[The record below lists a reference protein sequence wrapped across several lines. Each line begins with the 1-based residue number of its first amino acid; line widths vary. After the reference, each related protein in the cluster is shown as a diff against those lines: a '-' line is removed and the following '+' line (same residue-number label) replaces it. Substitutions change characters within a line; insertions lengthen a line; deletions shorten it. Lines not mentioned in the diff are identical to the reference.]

1 MAIDLAPIAAVVE
14 RYMQNTVVISRKTGT
29 VQDPVTLQEVDT
41 YKTIY
46 SGKGM
51 ASPMGDPA
59 ATQRASEDVY
69 RIQSE
74 VGIPRDAP
82 LVLPNDRILVTASE
96 DPAFAT
102 GEPLWVHDIIPATF
116 ITHRR
121 IKAYRD
127 KSAV

>member
-69 RIQSE
+69 RIQYE

-82 LVLPNDRILVTASE
+82 LVPPVRTRPSLPGNHYGYTTS
-96 DPAFAT
+96 F
-102 GEPLWVHDIIPATF
+102 PLH
-116 ITHRR
+116 
-121 IKAYRD
+121 
-127 KSAV
+127 S